1 MTHFVKS
8 DYYFSLEF
16 FKILILFSKRL
27 NEKRVVIFCP
37 KIPCDDLSGGT
48 RVLWPNVKDLTRD
61 KL

>member
-1 MTHFVKS
+1 MEDSFRLRATTIFP
-8 DYYFSLEF
+8 E
-16 FKILILFSKRL
+16 KILILFSKRL